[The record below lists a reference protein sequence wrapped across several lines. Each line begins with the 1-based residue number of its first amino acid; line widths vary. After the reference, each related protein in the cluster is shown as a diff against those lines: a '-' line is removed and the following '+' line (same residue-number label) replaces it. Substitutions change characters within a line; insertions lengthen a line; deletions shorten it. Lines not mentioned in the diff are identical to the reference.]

1 MTITSADI
9 SYVYREWNKLAM
21 RVTHR
26 VTLSTKSCTCIF
38 MNQYKLP
45 CRHLIAMLHIRRQ
58 LDKVFGYFDKIYS
71 IANYAAAFADEA
83 VHLPLDQD
91 LTNDNMTLPP
101 VLERKRGR
109 PKSKHALGVTVKMKT
124 AGLYIGAATVVK
136 VVTTS

>member
-1 MTITSADI
+1 MKLYDTESKDIGLYRVQIASADI

-45 CRHLIAMLHIRRQ
+45 CRHLIATLHIRRQ

-91 LTNDNMTLPP
+91 LTKDNVTLPP

-109 PKSKHALGVTVKMKT
+109 PKSKQ
-124 AGLYIGAATVVK
+124 
-136 VVTTS
+136 